1 MELFSFPLV
10 AAVAGNLSAQFAK
23 GVIQAI
29 TNRSLSPDVIFASG
43 GMPSSHSSTVA
54 ALTMAIGL
62 YEGFG
67 STLFALAFIF
77 TSVVAY
83 DAMGVRLAAGRHA
96 AALNILME
104 EFMKLRE
111 LALSK
116 EPNRS
121 KLVIQRFRERIGHS
135 VGEVFAGL
143 GFGSAIA
150 WGLYHW
156 WQPVKSI
163 GIVPI

>member
-1 MELFSFPLV
+1 MEIMSYPLV
-10 AAVAGNLSAQFAK
+10 AAVIGNLSAQTAK
-23 GVIQAI
+23 AIVQAT

-67 STLFALAFIF
+67 SSVFAIAFIF

-96 AALNILME
+96 AALNLLVE
-104 EFMKLRE
+104 EFFKLRE
-111 LALSK
+111 LAKSDD
-116 EPNRS
+116 PNRGR
-121 KLVIQRFRERIGHS
+121 LVIQRFRERLGHS
-135 VGEVFAGL
+135 VGEVFTGL
-143 GFGSAIA
+143 GFGAAIA
-150 WGLYHW
+150 YFLFLW
-156 WQPVKSI
+156 WQPAI
-163 GIVPI
+163 